1 MKVLRINRAEFYKS
15 DQEFR
20 SNSIPLKVISLK
32 SSRATPKRG
41 TPELFYEL
49 ALVQCF
55 LFIMIALLFGMFS
68 APQNPC
74 VGAGTKTCCEE
85 IDVWCQG

>member
-49 ALVQCF
+49 ALV
-55 LFIMIALLFGMFS
+55 
-68 APQNPC
+68 PC
-74 VGAGTKTCCEE
+74 V
-85 IDVWCQG
+85 

>member
-49 ALVQCF
+49 ALVPCV
-55 LFIMIALLFGMFS
+55 LFIMNGAWVFGMFS

-74 VGAGTKTCCEE
+74 VGAGTKKCCEE
-85 IDVWCQG
+85 IDV